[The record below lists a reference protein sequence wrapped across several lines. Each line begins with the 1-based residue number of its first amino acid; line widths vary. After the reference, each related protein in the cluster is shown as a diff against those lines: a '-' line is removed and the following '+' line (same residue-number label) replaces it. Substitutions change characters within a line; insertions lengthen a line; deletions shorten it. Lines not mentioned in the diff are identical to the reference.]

1 MKKNVLFMVAALL
14 LCGAVSA
21 QQQYAPNPYDY
32 ETNMPIVA
40 QVTIDGVAPTTT
52 GLELGAFKGEVVRGS
67 AMPQPLLNN
76 TYWIQVFFN
85 ESGDESEVG
94 QPITFKLYD
103 GENELTTEQTVNLS
117 DEGEG
122 TLNDPVVIDFAT
134 EQTQTIALATGWNWF
149 STYVDVSLE
158 ELQSSLVQALG
169 TGNEITI
176 NARSGD
182 ISYYTGVRWRG
193 ELTSLDITHMY
204 LIEAPDACEIT
215 LSGARVNPAA
225 YEITITPGFNW
236 ISFLCN
242 EEMDITTAFSS
253 LAISGDMVVS
263 SNGQSSTFNGS
274 RWRGDLSVLEPGKGY
289 IYESA
294 SNESRSFYYPTNSR
308 VGDGSNIANRYE
320 THWPDFN
327 PNAYSLNLPVVA
339 FVQIDGSYI
348 TSDDNSDALEV
359 AAFVNGECRGHK
371 FMVDETSDGDPY
383 PYVSVPVYY
392 TNTNEPVN
400 FILYNHATGVE
411 YVECV
416 SNIEIFTGD
425 KHTELYLDY
434 NDAVVLNFASPTAA
448 YTLDITGY
456 ADEGGNGSNWYL
468 ISTPVGQVD
477 PATIEGMTTGDFD
490 LFYFNQ
496 SDNGAEWKNYE
507 ANHFNLEP
515 RKGYLYA
522 HKTNVTLDF
531 GTEAYTGSGDV
542 TLVKD
547 DNANLAGWNLIGNP
561 FAVPSTIGRDFY
573 VMKNDGTEIV
583 TAETDQI
590 APMQGIFVVA
600 ERDGETVTF
609 TPGAGTDNGNKL
621 VINVAQNRSGV
632 IDRAIVRFGQG
643 GQLPKFMLNEDNTKI
658 YIPQADDDY
667 AVVRSDNEAEM
678 PVNFKAA
685 ENGTYILKVDANN
698 IEMDYLHL
706 IDNMTGNDVD
716 LLETPSYTFEA
727 NTTDYA
733 NRFKLVF
740 DNSTTGIDENFAY
753 YNNGNYI
760 INNEGKATLQVID
773 ILGHILSSEIISGN
787 AHLTIDAAPG
797 VYMLQLTNGNDVKTQ
812 KVIIK

>member
-1 MKKNVLFMVAALL
+1 
-14 LCGAVSA
+14 
-21 QQQYAPNPYDY
+21 
-32 ETNMPIVA
+32 
-40 QVTIDGVAPTTT
+40 
-52 GLELGAFKGEVVRGS
+52 
-67 AMPQPLLNN
+67 
-76 TYWIQVFFN
+76 
-85 ESGDESEVG
+85 
-94 QPITFKLYD
+94 
-103 GENELTTEQTVNLS
+103 
-117 DEGEG
+117 
-122 TLNDPVVIDFAT
+122 
-134 EQTQTIALATGWNWF
+134 
-149 STYVDVSLE
+149 
-158 ELQSSLVQALG
+158 
-169 TGNEITI
+169 
-176 NARSGD
+176 
-182 ISYYTGVRWRG
+182 
-193 ELTSLDITHMY
+193 
-204 LIEAPDACEIT
+204 
-215 LSGARVNPAA
+215 
-225 YEITITPGFNW
+225 
-236 ISFLCN
+236 
-242 EEMDITTAFSS
+242 
-253 LAISGDMVVS
+253 
-263 SNGQSSTFNGS
+263 
-274 RWRGDLSVLEPGKGY
+274 
-289 IYESA
+289 
-294 SNESRSFYYPTNSR
+294 
-308 VGDGSNIANRYE
+308 
-320 THWPDFN
+320 
-327 PNAYSLNLPVVA
+327 
-339 FVQIDGSYI
+339 
-348 TSDDNSDALEV
+348 
-359 AAFVNGECRGHK
+359 
-371 FMVDETSDGDPY
+371 MVDETSDGDPY

-515 RKGYLYA
+515 CKGYLYA

-531 GTEAYTGSGDV
+531 GTEAYTGSGGV

-573 VMKNDGTEIV
+573 VMKADGTEIV

-600 ERDGETVTF
+600 ERNGETVTF
-609 TPGAGTDNGNKL
+609 TPGAGTDNGKKL

-740 DNSTTGIDENFAY
+740 DHSTTGIDENFAY

>member
-193 ELTSLDITHMY
+193 ELTSLDITQMY

-215 LSGARVNPAA
+215 LSGTRVNPAA

-294 SNESRSFYYPTNSR
+294 SDESRSFYYPTNSR

-434 NDAVVLNFASPTAA
+434 NDAVVLNFASPTSA

-456 ADEGGNGSNWYL
+456 GNSAGGYYL
-468 ISTPVGQVD
+468 IASPVASVTPSTENGFLTEAYDDNEWVNYEQHG
-477 PATIEGMTTGDFD
+477 FD
-490 LFYFNQ
+490 LV
-496 SDNGAEWKNYE
+496 SG
-507 ANHFNLEP
+507 
-515 RKGYLYA
+515 KGYLYA
-522 HKTNVTLDF
+522 SQASTTLTFEGQPYNGNGKID
-531 GTEAYTGSGDV
+531 
-542 TLVKD
+542 LVYD
-547 DNANLAGWNLIGNP
+547 ENANLAGWNLIGNP
-561 FAVPSTIGRDFY
+561 FGETAYIGRDFY
-573 VMKNDGTEIV
+573 VMNKDGDEIV
-583 TAETDQI
+583 PSETDQI

-609 TPGAGTDNGNKL
+609 TPGAGTDDGNKL

-740 DNSTTGIDENFAY
+740 DHSTTGIDENFAY

-760 INNEGKATLQVID
+760 IINEGKATLQVID
-773 ILGHILSSEIISGN
+773 ILGHILSSEIINGN
-787 AHLTIDAAPG
+787 AEKKINAAPG

>member
-193 ELTSLDITHMY
+193 ELTSLDITQMY

-215 LSGARVNPAA
+215 LSGTRVNPAA
-225 YEITITPGFNW
+225 YEINITPGFNW

-294 SNESRSFYYPTNSR
+294 SDESRSFYYPTNSR

-456 ADEGGNGSNWYL
+456 GNSAGGYYL
-468 ISTPVGQVD
+468 IASPVASVTPSTENGFLTEAYDLYEFDQSADNEWVNYEQHG
-477 PATIEGMTTGDFD
+477 FD
-490 LFYFNQ
+490 LV
-496 SDNGAEWKNYE
+496 SG
-507 ANHFNLEP
+507 
-515 RKGYLYA
+515 KGYLYA
-522 HKTNVTLDF
+522 SQASTTLTFEGQPYNGNGKID
-531 GTEAYTGSGDV
+531 
-542 TLVKD
+542 LVYD

-561 FAVPSTIGRDFY
+561 FAVPTTIGRAFY
-573 VMKNDGTEIV
+573 VMKDDGKEIV
-583 TAETDQI
+583 AATTNQI
-590 APMQGIFVVA
+590 APMQGIFVIA
-600 ERDGETVTF
+600 ESNGEIVTF
-609 TPGAGTDNGNKL
+609 TPGTGSSDGEKL
-621 VINVAQNRSGV
+621 VINVVQNRNDV

-643 GQLPKFMLNEDNTKI
+643 GQLPKFMLNPDNTKI
-658 YIPQADDDY
+658 YIPQADNDY
-667 AVVRSDNEAEM
+667 AVVRSDNEAEL

-685 ENGTYILKVDANN
+685 ENGTYTFKVDANTS
-698 IEMDYLHL
+698 EMDYLHL
-706 IDNMTGNDVD
+706 IDNKTGNDVD

-727 NTTDYA
+727 NTTDFA

-740 DNSTTGIDENFAY
+740 RNTTGIDENSEQFAFFNGHDWTV
-753 YNNGNYI
+753 NNKGR
-760 INNEGKATLQVID
+760 ATLQVID
-773 ILGHILSSEIISGN
+773 MTGRLISTETLDGN
-787 AHLTIDAAPG
+787 AHVTIDAAPG
-797 VYMLQLTNGNDVKTQ
+797 VYMLQLSNGNDVKTQ